1 MTYAYRSWSEGDDL
15 RLLEVLPAP
24 ESDPVVALRALMG
37 PDTQDPAWSR
47 TLVAVDTPG
56 APDVAETDDH
66 DGVVV
71 GAGAVQLNPL
81 HPTRLW
87 CFAETGKSN
96 RGEGV
101 ARELVARLRA
111 SAAEAH
117 PGLPLRTK
125 VGPGSTGERFA
136 EAQGMIPVMTH
147 RHVVVAP
154 GAIPPQPIGEG
165 DSATEAIE
173 DLATGSVELT
183 RAVAE
188 FYRAANAWDPP
199 AELTLGQVNKQF
211 LSDASQAYGA
221 IVLRRGV
228 DRGAGVQGSIGAF
241 AISYRS
247 LELDVE
253 RTEADPQR
261 LAELDDLPTDVLI
274 GWDPTLGD
282 EEAAVAVAKLM
293 GLLVAR
299 YPVRVEVTD
308 AMRPLAVVCA
318 QLVAEATA
326 KVVDESVT
334 YADPA

>member
-1 MTYAYRSWSEGDDL
+1 MAVDYRSWNEGDDL

-24 ESDPVVALRALMG
+24 EADPVIALRALMG
-37 PDTQDPAWSR
+37 PDTEEPAWSR
-47 TLVAVDTPG
+47 TVVAADAG
-56 APDVAETDDH
+56 AAGSASASD

-87 CFAETGKSN
+87 AFAEVATAN

-101 ARELVARLRA
+101 ARELAARLR
-111 SAAEAH
+111 SVAAQAH
-117 PGLPLRTK
+117 PGMPLRTK
-125 VGPGSTGERFA
+125 VGPGSTGEKFA
-136 EAQGMIPVMTH
+136 EAQGMLPVMTH
-147 RHVVVAP
+147 RHVIVAP
-154 GAIPPQPIGEG
+154 GALPPQPIGEG

-183 RAVAE
+183 RAVGE
-188 FYRAANAWDPP
+188 FYRAVNAWDPP
-199 AELTLGQVNKQF
+199 AELTIGQANKQF
-211 LSDASQAYGA
+211 LSETSQAYGA

-228 DRGAGVQGSIGAF
+228 DRGAGVRGTIGAF

-247 LELDVE
+247 LELDAE
-253 RTEADPQR
+253 RAEADADH

-274 GWDPTLGD
+274 GWDPSLPD
-282 EEAAVAVAKLM
+282 EEAAIAVAKLM

-299 YPVRVEVTD
+299 YPIRVEVTD

-318 QLVAEATA
+318 QLVSEGVA
-326 KVVDESVT
+326 KVVDEAIT
-334 YADPA
+334 YADPS

>member
-1 MTYAYRSWSEGDDL
+1 MSYSYRTWNDGDDL
-15 RLLEVLPAP
+15 ALLGVLPAP
-24 ESDPVVALRALMG
+24 ESDSVIALRALMG
-37 PDTQDPAWSR
+37 PDSEQPAWSR
-47 TLVAVDTPG
+47 TLVANDSAG
-56 APDVAETDDH
+56 GDD
-66 DGVVV
+66 VVV
-71 GAGAVQLNPL
+71 GAGAVQLNPM

-87 CFAETGKSN
+87 AFVEVATAA

-101 ARELVARLRA
+101 GQELAARLRG
-111 SAAEAH
+111 AAHEQH

-125 VGPGSTGERFA
+125 VGPGTSGERFVQ
-136 EAQGMIPVMTH
+136 AQGMIPVMTH

-165 DSATEAIE
+165 ESATESIE

-183 RAVAE
+183 RAVGE
-188 FYRAANAWDPP
+188 FYSSVNAWDPP
-199 AELTLGQVNKQF
+199 AELTLGQVNAQF
-211 LSDASQAYGA
+211 LAESSQAYGA

-228 DRGAGVQGSIGAF
+228 DRGAGVRGSIGAF

-253 RTEADPQR
+253 RTEADPER

-274 GWDPTLGD
+274 GWDPGMGD

-299 YPVRVEVTD
+299 YPIRVEVTD

-318 QLVAEATA
+318 QLVAEGTA
-326 KVVDESVT
+326 KVMDEAVT